1 MTIPRI
7 FTFPIFLFLSLSCNS
22 QSNFIVGIF
31 DDNPITYEDISEY
44 TKSGNNSRIAFN
56 LAINDLILLKKAN
69 DMKITPD
76 EKLVETNLKNIAER
90 NNIEIDLLKKDPDF
104 PIIFQKILDKLKI
117 AIVTKLIIDSN
128 NNLNVWLADEK
139 KDRYINFF
147 E

>member
-1 MTIPRI
+1 MTIPRF
-7 FTFPIFLFLSLSCNS
+7 FTFPLILFLSLSCNS

-31 DDNPITYEDISEY
+31 DDEPITYEDISEY
-44 TKSGNNSRIAFN
+44 TKIGNNSKVAFN
-56 LAINDLILLKKAN
+56 LALNDLILLKKAN
-69 DMKITPD
+69 EMKITPD
-76 EKLVETNLKNIAER
+76 EKLVEINLKNIAEK
-90 NNIEIDLLKKDPDF
+90 NNIEINLLKKNPDF

-128 NNLNVWLADEK
+128 NNLDVWLTNEK

>member
-1 MTIPRI
+1 MMNLLLCHVYIQI
-7 FTFPIFLFLSLSCNS
+7 QCFDHHNDC
-22 QSNFIVGIF
+22 VGIF

-76 EKLVETNLKNIAER
+76 EKLVEINLKNIAEK
-90 NNIEIDLLKKDPDF
+90 NNIEINLLKKNPDF

>member
-1 MTIPRI
+1 MTIPRF
-7 FTFPIFLFLSLSCNS
+7 FTFPLILFLSLSCNS

-31 DDNPITYEDISEY
+31 DDEPITYEDISEY
-44 TKSGNNSRIAFN
+44 TKIGNNSKVAFN
-56 LAINDLILLKKAN
+56 LALNDLILLKKAN
-69 DMKITPD
+69 EMKITPD
-76 EKLVETNLKNIAER
+76 EKLVEINLKTIAEK
-90 NNIEIDLLKKDPDF
+90 NNIEINLLKKNPDF

-128 NNLNVWLADEK
+128 NNLDVWLTNEK